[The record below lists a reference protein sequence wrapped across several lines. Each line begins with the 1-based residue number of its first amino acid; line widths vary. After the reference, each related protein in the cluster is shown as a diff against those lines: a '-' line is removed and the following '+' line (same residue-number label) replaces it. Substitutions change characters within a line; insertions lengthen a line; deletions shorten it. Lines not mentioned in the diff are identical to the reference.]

1 MPSQNVDVYSKEV
14 NDGNKEKSV
23 PSDVDCYQYSFSNMD
38 PQDGM
43 PLYKRKQGL
52 QGKDQTK
59 VLRGQGFVPTI
70 SLCAPVGL
78 PTLAL
83 ASHLPVTLSQHILFP
98 SGSGLCHPYCHTWSM
113 TEHMECFESITDEVG
128 IGWKTG
134 IRRLFFI
141 WCPDD
146 K

>member
-83 ASHLPVTLSQHILFP
+83 ASHLPVPFVPTHSLSIGQWFMPPVLP
-98 SGSGLCHPYCHTWSM
+98 
-113 TEHMECFESITDEVG
+113 HMVNDRAYGV
-128 IGWKTG
+128 
-134 IRRLFFI
+134 L
-141 WCPDD
+141 
-146 K
+146 